1 MIANHMSLIFAVLTG
16 GEGPRKS
23 SRRLRIIAC
32 VGWRFWLGALDN
44 KGGRGQRKR
53 E

>member
-23 SRRLRIIAC
+23 SRRLRINSLRRVA
-32 VGWRFWLGALDN
+32 VLVVRA
-44 KGGRGQRKR
+44 R
-53 E
+53 